1 LHEKSNAGS
10 LLALRAHDVGGA
22 HGNFKLLGDAVEKLR
37 AEVEVVKGTVE
48 DVKKQFSEFE
58 RVVKE
63 RFDSL
68 AVEVGK
74 CVESVDRGD
83 GVQKQR
89 NRSSDAIISR
99 IVKAVLQHQETMK
112 EVRNKDEGRRR
123 EYAGVPHGTTTR
135 TTSLFVERERSG
147 HRRENDDGVRQS
159 WKRIKRIP
167 SLESCSSA
175 PMA

>member
-1 LHEKSNAGS
+1 MHEKSNAGS

-22 HGNFKLLGDAVEKLR
+22 HGNAVEKLQ

-48 DVKKQFSEFE
+48 DVKKQFTEFE

-63 RFDSL
+63 RLDSL

-74 CVESVDRGD
+74 CVELIDRGN
-83 GVQKQR
+83 GVQNQR

-99 IVKAVLQHQETMK
+99 IVKAVLQHQDTMK
-112 EVRNKDEGRRR
+112 KVRDKDQDRRR
-123 EYAGVPHGTTTR
+123 EHGVPHGATTR
-135 TTSLFVERERSG
+135 TTSLFVERERPG
-147 HRRENDDGVRQS
+147 HQRENDDGVRQS
-159 WKRIKRIP
+159 WKRIKRVP

-175 PMA
+175 PMP